1 MNCPGGA
8 CMAGGCMHGWGH
20 AWQGCVARGSMTGR
34 GHALQGRH
42 VWWGRGEPAWQERWP
57 LQRAVRI
64 LLERILVF
72 PKIVHLK
79 SVVIHPRE
87 LLLGYH

>member
-1 MNCPGGA
+1 MAGVCGQGVHGRWGA
-8 CMAGGCMHGWGH
+8 CMTGGMHYSGGMC
-20 AWQGCVARGSMTGR
+20 GG
-34 GHALQGRH
+34 
-42 VWWGRGEPAWQERWP
+42 GRGEPAWQERWP

-72 PKIVHLK
+72 PKIVPLK
-79 SVVIHPRE
+79 SLVIHPRE